1 MSRRRKMNAPQQ
13 DNATNKNVQ
22 QIEILSFY
30 MRCNWERS
38 ESLSP
43 VEGVKNNDLM
53 AYQSVVNKIFI
64 IDIGSVKNYQ
74 TFA

>member
-30 MRCNWERS
+30 MRCN
-38 ESLSP
+38 
-43 VEGVKNNDLM
+43 
-53 AYQSVVNKIFI
+53 
-64 IDIGSVKNYQ
+64 
-74 TFA
+74 